1 MSRRTVGLL
10 VLALAA
16 LSLLGAGGAPPAQA
30 LASGETA
37 ARCSTSG
44 LVVWLD
50 TRGDG
55 AAGSTYFNL
64 KLTNLSGHVCTL
76 TGYPGVSAVDLAGHQ
91 LGSAATRNSS
101 QVRTVRLASGATATA
116 ALRIVAAG
124 NFPSS
129 SCHRVTA
136 AGPRIY
142 PPNQTASKVV
152 PFPFSAC
159 SHKGPIDLS
168 IAPVK

>member
-64 KLTNLSGHVCTL
+64 KLTNPSGHVCTL
-76 TGYPGVSAVDLAGHQ
+76 TGYPGVSAVDLAGH
-91 LGSAATRNSS
+91 
-101 QVRTVRLASGATATA
+101 
-116 ALRIVAAG
+116 
-124 NFPSS
+124 
-129 SCHRVTA
+129 CHRVTA
-136 AGPRIY
+136 AGLRIY